1 MRRLTILVMLLIAA
15 GCAAP
20 RRPTAPGATV
30 PDDIRVRSGSRVV
43 TVDLEDYVLATV
55 LAELSPGG
63 ESPEVAARLYEV
75 QAIVA
80 RSYAA
85 ANRSRHRADGYDL
98 CDTTHCQIYD
108 PRRVRTS
115 RFAAIAADAVRR
127 TRGVVLTYGD
137 RLAEGLFH
145 ADCGG
150 STSNASAIWG
160 GPPVPYLIARR
171 DDLPS
176 GTHRHWTFTADASR
190 LRDAFNRD
198 ARTEIGRRLTSLVV
212 TAHDLGGRTPRIT
225 ITGDQTRVVHGET
238 LRTVINRGFG
248 ADSLLSTRF
257 EIRRQGSN
265 WIFEGAGFGHGV
277 GMCQAG
283 ARARARMGQD
293 VEEILG
299 AYFTGAVLTAP
310 AAPGG

>member
-1 MRRLTILVMLLIAA
+1 MRTMRRVTIVVGLAIAV

-20 RRPTAPGATV
+20 RRPGGPEPTV
-30 PDDIRVRSGSRVV
+30 PDALRVRSGSRVV

-55 LAELSPGG
+55 LAELSPVGDA
-63 ESPEVAARLYEV
+63 PDVVARLYEV

-85 ANRSRHRADGYDL
+85 ASRGRHHKEGFDL

-108 PRRVRTS
+108 PRRVRTA
-115 RFAAIAADAVRR
+115 RFATVASEAVRR

-150 STSNASAIWG
+150 STSDASSVWG

-171 DDLPS
+171 DDLPA
-176 GTHRHWTFTADASR
+176 GTHRQWTFTAGTSR
-190 LRDAFNRD
+190 LREALNRD
-198 ARTEIGRRLTSLVV
+198 ARTEIGRRLTSMVV
-212 TAHDLGGRTPRIT
+212 ATRDLGGRTPQIT
-225 ITGDQTRVVHGET
+225 IAGDQTRAVHGET

-257 EIRRQGSN
+257 TIRRQGDD
-265 WIFEGAGFGHGV
+265 WVFEGSGFGHGV
-277 GMCQAG
+277 GLCQAG
-283 ARARARMGQD
+283 ARARARKGED

-299 AYFTGAVLTAP
+299 AYFAGTELRGR
-310 AAPGG
+310 